1 MKHMVCKLTRRT
13 CSIICESL
21 SMSIFICAIA
31 FTSCSDASNEGGN
44 STSIKKISSIT
55 YYAPSVRDNSTNT
68 ITFGNIYYNTE
79 NRLRRFITKEEY
91 PGYRTTY
98 KYYTSIEI
106 SYSSG
111 MATINASKS
120 TSISVPFTMNEKG
133 FLTSLVYPT
142 SSPSFRYRLELTYNG
157 DYLCSIKMSSE
168 GVYEGKTYTHPMYE
182 ARYEWKDGV
191 IDKMKKIVYSG
202 DLNSNDKKESEIKL
216 SYTNKP
222 NRNYIFP
229 LLLSTEHGERFSSGY
244 PRSLDRLINTIGM
257 NGMLGRCPTLL
268 IQESSSGEFYN
279 YEFDNEGNVVE
290 YSFSPAHSGFVE
302 TAFLK
307 Y

>member
-1 MKHMVCKLTRRT
+1 MVYKLTRRT

-21 SMSIFICAIA
+21 SMGIFICAIA

-55 YYAPSVRDNSTNT
+55 YNSPRVRNNGINT
-68 ITFGNIYYNTE
+68 ITFDNIYYDTE
-79 NRLRRFITKEEY
+79 NRLRRFNIKEEY
-91 PGYRTTY
+91 PSDTH
-98 KYYTSIEI
+98 YTSIEI
-106 SYSSG
+106 SYSSR
-111 MATINASKS
+111 MATINAGKS
-120 TSISVPFTMNEKG
+120 TSISVPFTVNEKG
-133 FLTSLVYPT
+133 FLTSLVYP
-142 SSPSFRYRLELTYNG
+142 SSFSYLNPYSAPTHRFELTYNG
-157 DYLCSIKMSSE
+157 DYLCSIKMSGE
-168 GVYEGKTYTHPMYE
+168 RVYEGKTHTEPRYE

-191 IDKMKKIVYSG
+191 IDKMKKIVYG
-202 DLNSNDKKESEIKL
+202 YNNNKKESEIKL

-229 LLLSTEHGERFSSGY
+229 LLLSTGQGEISIDY
-244 PRSLDRLINTIGM
+244 PRSLDRLINIIGM

-268 IQESSSGEFYN
+268 IQKSSSGEFYN

>member
-21 SMSIFICAIA
+21 SMGIFICAIA

-55 YYAPSVRDNSTNT
+55 YKSPRVDNDGINT
-68 ITFGNIYYNTE
+68 ITFDNIYYGTE
-79 NRLRRFITKEEY
+79 NRLRRFNIKEEY
-91 PGYRTTY
+91 PSDTH
-98 KYYTSIEI
+98 YTSIEI
-106 SYSSG
+106 SYSSR
-111 MATINASKS
+111 MATINAGKS
-120 TSISVPFTMNEKG
+120 TSISVPFTVNEKG
-133 FLTSLVYPT
+133 FLTSLVYP
-142 SSPSFRYRLELTYNG
+142 SSFSYLHPYSAPTHRFELTYNG
-157 DYLCSIKMSSE
+157 DYLCSIKMSGE
-168 GVYEGKTYTHPMYE
+168 GVYEGKTYTSPRYE

-191 IDKMKKIVYSG
+191 IDKMKKIVYG
-202 DLNSNDKKESEIKL
+202 YNNNKKESEIKL

-229 LLLSTEHGERFSSGY
+229 LLLSTGQGEISIDY
-244 PRSLDRLINTIGM
+244 PRSLDRLINIIGM

>member
-1 MKHMVCKLTRRT
+1 MVCKLTRRT

-21 SMSIFICAIA
+21 SMGIFICAIA

-55 YYAPSVRDNSTNT
+55 YKSPRVDNNGINT
-68 ITFGNIYYNTE
+68 ITFDNIYYGTE
-79 NRLRRFITKEEY
+79 NRLRRFNIKEEY
-91 PGYRTTY
+91 PSNTH
-98 KYYTSIEI
+98 YTSIEI
-106 SYSSG
+106 SYSSR
-111 MATINASKS
+111 MATINAGKS
-120 TSISVPFTMNEKG
+120 TSISVPFTVNEKG
-133 FLTSLVYPT
+133 FLTSLVYP
-142 SSPSFRYRLELTYNG
+142 SSFSYLEPYSAPTHRFELTYNG
-157 DYLCSIKMSSE
+157 DYLCSIKMSGE
-168 GVYEGKTYTHPMYE
+168 GVYEGKTYTNPMYE

-191 IDKMKKIVYSG
+191 IDKMKKIVYG
-202 DLNSNDKKESEIKL
+202 YNNNKKESEIKL

-229 LLLSTEHGERFSSGY
+229 LLLSTGQGEISIDY
-244 PRSLDRLINTIGM
+244 PRSLDRLINIIGM

>member
-1 MKHMVCKLTRRT
+1 MVCKLTRRT

-21 SMSIFICAIA
+21 SMGIFICAIA

-55 YYAPSVRDNSTNT
+55 YNSPRVKNNGINT
-68 ITFGNIYYNTE
+68 ITFDNIYYDTE
-79 NRLRRFITKEEY
+79 NRLRRFNIKEEY
-91 PGYRTTY
+91 PSDTH
-98 KYYTSIEI
+98 YTSIEI
-106 SYSSG
+106 SYSSR
-111 MATINASKS
+111 MATINAGKS
-120 TSISVPFTMNEKG
+120 TSISVPFTVNEKG
-133 FLTSLVYPT
+133 FLTSLVYP
-142 SSPSFRYRLELTYNG
+142 SSFSYLHPYSAPTHRFELTYNG
-157 DYLCSIKMSSE
+157 DYLCSIKMS
-168 GVYEGKTYTHPMYE
+168 GEGKTYTSPRYE

-191 IDKMKKIVYSG
+191 IDKMKKIVYG
-202 DLNSNDKKESEIKL
+202 YNNNKKESEIKL

-229 LLLSTEHGERFSSGY
+229 LLLSTGQGEISIDY
-244 PRSLDRLINTIGM
+244 PRSLDRLINIIGM